1 MSTFN
6 VHDVPMSATKGVQR
20 RSRVAQRDDLDM
32 ARWWIPKDLRQAAKN
47 AAKES
52 GLSES
57 LYVERLLETIAS
69 QNGSLPR
76 FDIGTADHR
85 QEPPI
90 ARIA

>member
-1 MSTFN
+1 
-6 VHDVPMSATKGVQR
+6 MSATKGVQR

-32 ARWWIPKDLRQAAKN
+32 ARWWIPKELREAAKA

-57 LYVERLLETIAS
+57 LYVERLLSVIAE
-69 QNGSLPR
+69 QNGTLPR
-76 FDIGTADHR
+76 FSSDPRVSDSRGPEHR
-85 QEPPI
+85 QEAPI